1 MAILAKRTGD
11 FLILLAKSKEENR
24 GIDHSMSILTQI
36 DQWPSENAVSVVIN
50 GDGAIVDQHGD
61 TTRVYPLASV
71 TKLLSAYTFLVA
83 LEEEAITLDDPAGP
97 EGSTVHHLL
106 AHTAGYDFDS
116 ETIRF
121 AVGTKRGYSNY
132 GFEKLAEHLEQ
143 QTGIDMAQYAKEAVF
158 APLGMSDTEIA
169 GSCAKDGR
177 STAADLA
184 KFAAELLTP
193 TILAPE
199 TLRDATRVHFENLAG
214 ILPGYGRQSPNDWG
228 LGFEVR
234 STKNPHWTGASHPAS
249 TFGHFGQSG
258 TFLWVDPV
266 HRLACATLT
275 DKNFGQW
282 AVEAW
287 APFNEQV
294 LDSQTS

>member
-1 MAILAKRTGD
+1 
-11 FLILLAKSKEENR
+11 
-24 GIDHSMSILTQI
+24 MSILSQI
-36 DQWPSENAVSVVIN
+36 DQWPSENAVSVVVDSR
-50 GDGAIVDQHGD
+50 GDVVDEHGD
-61 TTRVYPLASV
+61 MNRVYSLASV

-83 LEEEAITLDDPAGP
+83 LEEEAITLEDAAGP

-121 AVGTKRGYSNY
+121 AVGTKRGYSNT

-143 QTGIDMAQYAKEAVF
+143 QTGISMAEYAHEAVF
-158 APLGMSDTEIA
+158 APLGMTQTEIA

-177 STAADLA
+177 STANDLA
-184 KFAAELLTP
+184 KFAAELLNP
-193 TILAPE
+193 TIVAKQ
-199 TLRDATRVHFENLAG
+199 TLDDATRVHFENLAG
-214 ILPGYGRQSPNDWG
+214 ILPGYGRQNPNDWG
-228 LGFEVR
+228 LGFEIR
-234 STKNPHWTGASHPAS
+234 STKNPHWTGAIHPES

-258 TFLWVDPV
+258 TFLWVDPE
-266 HRLACATLT
+266 HRLACVTLT

-282 AVEAW
+282 AVDAW

-294 LDSQTS
+294 LASQLA

>member
-1 MAILAKRTGD
+1 
-11 FLILLAKSKEENR
+11 
-24 GIDHSMSILTQI
+24 MSILTQI
-36 DQWPSENAVSVVIN
+36 EQWPADNAVSVVVDGN
-50 GDGAIVDQHGD
+50 GTAVGQHGD
-61 TTRVYPLASV
+61 TSRVYSLASV
-71 TKLLSAYTFLVA
+71 TKLLSAYAFLVA
-83 LEEEAITLDDPAGP
+83 LEEEAISLEDPAGP

-106 AHTAGYDFDS
+106 SHTAGYDFDS

-121 AVGTKRGYSNY
+121 QVGTKRGYSNT

-143 QTGIDMAQYAKEAVF
+143 QTGISLAQYAQEAVF
-158 APLGMSDTEIA
+158 TPLGMHNTVIA

-184 KFAAELLTP
+184 KFAAELLNP
-193 TILAPE
+193 TILARE
-199 TLRDATRVHFENLAG
+199 TLADATRVHFENLVG
-214 ILPGYGRQSPNDWG
+214 ILPGYGRQNPNDWG
-228 LGFEVR
+228 LGFEIR
-234 STKNPHWTGASHPAS
+234 STKSPHWAGENHPAS

-258 TFLWVDPV
+258 TFLWVDPE
-266 HRLACATLT
+266 HRLACVTLT

-294 LDSQTS
+294 LSAYSG

>member
-1 MAILAKRTGD
+1 
-11 FLILLAKSKEENR
+11 
-24 GIDHSMSILTQI
+24 MSILTQI
-36 DQWPSENAVSVVIN
+36 DQWPSDNAVSVVVN
-50 GDGAIVDQHGD
+50 GNGAIVDQHGD
-61 TTRVYPLASV
+61 TARVYPLASV

-83 LEEEAITLDDPAGP
+83 LEEEAITLEDPAGP

-143 QTGIDMAQYAKEAVF
+143 QTGISMAQYAQEAVF
-158 APLGMSDTEIA
+158 APLGMADTEIA

-184 KFAAELLTP
+184 KFAAELLHP
-193 TILAPE
+193 TIVTQE
-199 TLRDATRVHFENLAG
+199 TLSEATRVHFENLAG
-214 ILPGYGRQSPNDWG
+214 ILPGYGRQNPNDWG
-228 LGFEVR
+228 LGFEIR
-234 STKNPHWTGASHPAS
+234 SSKAPHWTGASHPDT

-258 TFLWVDPV
+258 TFLWVDPE
-266 HRLACATLT
+266 HRLACVTLT
-275 DKNFGQW
+275 DKGFGQW
-282 AVEAW
+282 AVDAW

-294 LDSQTS
+294 LNSQIA

>member
-36 DQWPSENAVSVVIN
+36 DQWPSENAVSVVVN

-61 TTRVYPLASV
+61 TTRVYLLASV

-83 LEEEAITLDDPAGP
+83 LEEEAITLGDPAGP

-116 ETIRF
+116 ATIRF
-121 AVGTKRGYSNY
+121 APGTKRGYSNY

-143 QTGIDMAQYAKEAVF
+143 QTGISMEQYAQEAVF
-158 APLGMSDTEIA
+158 APLGMTATEIA